1 MKQLLLKTFLLL
13 VVMTAAP
20 YIAAL
25 DLPKKMVNGKEYY
38 CYEVKRGDT
47 IFSLQKRYGITREML
62 VKYNPAA
69 ADVLKA
75 GSVLYFPV
83 GEDDDY
89 YEPVE
94 PGGQLTLHKVR
105 KGESL
110 YGISKQYGVSIDDIV
125 ALNPSCN
132 DGLKAGATLKIPV
145 REAATDARDDEGG
158 AGNLVEAPRVID
170 ETGGG
175 EADEP
180 QGEDDGNEYDTI
192 VPLRQ
197 TAELRPVNPGI
208 VELETI
214 EAKPRKNPAIV
225 VMLPF
230 MLGDETLTRKSE
242 LYTDFYKGL
251 LIAADTLSN
260 RGDSIRIIAYDT
272 EGSAERIKSL
282 MANEDV
288 KGASVIIAPDEVT
301 QLEAIAAQ
309 ALDDETYVVNIFNIR
324 DSLYLS
330 NPVVLQANLPQ
341 ARMYEKAVDALE
353 TLYDGYTPVF
363 LTNTSGR
370 NEKESFV
377 NYARQRYVDK
387 GVTPID
393 IAYEGALLA
402 SNLDELADSVRYVLI
417 PSSGTLAEFNK
428 FSHVLKN
435 YIGDKDM
442 AVFGYPDWTAFR
454 GDALAMLHTLGATI
468 YSRFYEDKN
477 SLASRNLNEAFM
489 HWYGREMLE
498 AVPVY
503 GILGF
508 DLGNFLIRN
517 IRSND
522 GTFVPEGATYTG
534 AQSSFGFIRPE
545 SEEDTPGFVNDEI
558 YIIRYYGD
566 GRTQRLL

>member
-1 MKQLLLKTFLLL
+1 MYDMKHLLIKTFMLM
-13 VVMTAAP
+13 VFMAAAP

-25 DLPKKMVNGKEYY
+25 DLPKKNINGTEYY
-38 CYEVKRGDT
+38 YYEVKRGDT
-47 IFSLQKRYGITREML
+47 LFSLSHRFGITRELL
-62 VKYNPAA
+62 VKYNPSA
-69 ADVLKA
+69 ADVVKA
-75 GSVLYFPV
+75 GDVLYFPV
-83 GEDDDY
+83 EAGDNDVF
-89 YEPVE
+89 EPVE
-94 PGGQLTLHKVR
+94 PGGEMILHKVK

-110 YGISKQYGVSIDDIV
+110 YGISKHYGISIDDIV
-125 ALNPSCN
+125 ALNPSCKN
-132 DGLKAGATLKIPV
+132 GLKAGATLKIPV
-145 REAATDARDDEGG
+145 RDGSPEDKNPEPVSETD
-158 AGNLVEAPRVID
+158 
-170 ETGGG
+170 GG
-175 EADEP
+175 EN
-180 QGEDDGNEYDTI
+180 DGSVYDTI
-192 VPLRQ
+192 VPLRD

-214 EAKPRKNPAIV
+214 VAEPRKKPSIV

-230 MLGDETLTRKSE
+230 MLGDENISRQSQ

-272 EGSAERIKSL
+272 EGNAERISSL
-282 MANEDV
+282 MANDDV
-288 KGASVIIAPDEVT
+288 KDASVIIAPDDVS
-301 QLEAIAAQ
+301 QLQAIARQ
-309 ALDDETYVVNIFNIR
+309 ALDDETYIVNIFNIK
-324 DSLYLS
+324 DSLYLT

-353 TLYDGYTPVF
+353 TLYEGYTPVF

-377 NYARQRYVDK
+377 NYARQRYLDK
-387 GVTPID
+387 GVAPVD

-402 SNLDELADSVRYVLI
+402 SNLDELADSVRYVFI

-435 YIGDKDM
+435 YIGGRDM

-468 YSRFYEDKN
+468 YSRFYEDKD
-477 SLASRNLNEAFM
+477 SLSSRNLNDAFM
-489 HWYGREMLE
+489 RWYGREMLE

-517 IRSND
+517 IRNND
-522 GTFVPEGATYTG
+522 GTFVPDAAGYTG
-534 AQSSFGFIRPE
+534 AQSSFAFVRPD
-545 SEEDTPGFVNDEI
+545 SGSDSSGFVNDEI
-558 YIIRYYGD
+558 YIIRYDGD
-566 GRTQRLL
+566 GRTERIL